1 MAIWGIST
9 QSEYAAN
16 YYAIP
21 KHLIDVD
28 RNRTPHNCFADDRGW
43 VYRHYG
49 DKVYSGLSTS
59 YYDEVLVNV
68 TGLGTTRDPNGSRIT
83 GLGAATPVAVFFED
97 PNVASPISIGAGG
110 TDRIVRAGGASTTG
124 ISTGFVH
131 VVWNEPVFCSAGAT
145 VNIRATTGAG
155 TSFVVGT
162 AVSMTPNVQ
171 VPVYFGTRTAG
182 SDTGFGY
189 TMMRNFNGQIG
200 NRIAF
205 RFTTNLGIGTILN
218 VHVAGNVVGT
228 ITDFQ
233 NSTAEKTFTSDM
245 IRNVGGAGTFFGG
258 GIAGVSTYPH
268 AVRGVGIGTTTLT
281 IK

>member
-1 MAIWGIST
+1 
-9 QSEYAAN
+9 
-16 YYAIP
+16 
-21 KHLIDVD
+21 
-28 RNRTPHNCFADDRGW
+28 
-43 VYRHYG
+43 
-49 DKVYSGLSTS
+49 
-59 YYDEVLVNV
+59 
-68 TGLGTTRDPNGSRIT
+68 
-83 GLGAATPVAVFFED
+83 
-97 PNVASPISIGAGG
+97 
-110 TDRIVRAGGASTTG
+110 
-124 ISTGFVH
+124 
-131 VVWNEPVFCSAGAT
+131 
-145 VNIRATTGAG
+145 
-155 TSFVVGT
+155 
-162 AVSMTPNVQ
+162 MTPNVQ